1 MKKQITDV
9 DYGTFMTM
17 INNKNIRK
25 VEIDDSKILFTDKEF
40 CKYHPIFLYSTIP
53 IPIQINISTK

>member
-1 MKKQITDV
+1 MKLKQITDV

-17 INNKNIRK
+17 INDKNIVI

-40 CKYHPIFLYSTIP
+40 CKYPIFLYSTIP
-53 IPIQINISTK
+53 IPIQINIRTK